1 MHFASTKSIRL
12 REEEKSI
19 RRTGGTDSP
28 VRCAVR
34 LLPTE
39 ALSPAIGHGWPTA
52 RLLTPGTC
60 ATNT

>member
-19 RRTGGTDSP
+19 QRTGGTDSP
-28 VRCAVR
+28 VRRAVR

-39 ALSPAIGHGWPTA
+39 ALSPATGHGRPTA
-52 RLLTPGTC
+52 RLLTPGAG
-60 ATNT
+60 ATSA